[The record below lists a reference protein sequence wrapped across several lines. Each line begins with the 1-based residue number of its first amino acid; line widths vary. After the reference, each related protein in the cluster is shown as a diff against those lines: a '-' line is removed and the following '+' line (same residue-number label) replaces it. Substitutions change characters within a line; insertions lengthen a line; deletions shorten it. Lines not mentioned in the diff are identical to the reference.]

1 MTTTTTAYNA
11 PPQQTQGKWELQ
23 IHVYYCAREN
33 LSCDAHFSNTF
44 IFVFS
49 RTTDREMRMSES
61 GKPHQDALF
70 DEEIGNVRLIP
81 YLVVES
87 LIALSNIAINSFL
100 IHLLRKQRRVAS
112 ISQRFVLCLTISDTC
127 VGITQIIYVF
137 LRVLVDH
144 IQGQFSTEFASV
156 VYFLL
161 FLFSPLSACL
171 IIVIAADRYLHMQYL
186 TKYNMVMT
194 KRRGYVIVFLCFLI
208 NIGFAIS
215 TELSLLYGY
224 FHAHQMGLM
233 LLYIL
238 MISVVFLLY
247 LRSYRS
253 IRSRVKPSFI
263 NSVSEPGGIPGT
275 RNRLRDPN
283 QEFFK
288 GMMYVM
294 ISLVICYIPFI
305 IMTVVRSILHLTGHP
320 INHTLNYAL
329 LWAYTLNFSN
339 SSLNAIILIMLNRE
353 LKGRAF
359 RMVRRTV
366 TQEET
371 EPEISRID
379 GTGARSRP
387 SRHVRTI

>member
-1 MTTTTTAYNA
+1 M
-11 PPQQTQGKWELQ
+11 K
-23 IHVYYCAREN
+23 
-33 LSCDAHFSNTF
+33 
-44 IFVFS
+44 
-49 RTTDREMRMSES
+49 MSES

-70 DEEIGNVRLIP
+70 DEDIGNVRLVP

-100 IHLLRKQRRVAS
+100 IHLIRKQRRIAS

-144 IQGQFSTEFASV
+144 IEGQFSEKFASV

-171 IIVIAADRYLHMQYL
+171 IIVIAADRYLHMHYL

-194 KRRGYVIVFLCFLI
+194 KRRAYVVVFLCFVI
-208 NIGFAIS
+208 NICFAIS
-215 TELSLLYGY
+215 TELSLLYSY

-253 IRSRVKPSFI
+253 IQSRVRSSCI
-263 NSVSEPGGIPGT
+263 HSVQESGSIPRT
-275 RNRLRDPN
+275 HNRLRDPN

-294 ISLVICYIPFI
+294 ISLVVCYIPFI

-339 SSLNAIILIMLNRE
+339 SSLNAIILIMLNKE
-353 LKGRAF
+353 LKSQAS

-366 TQEET
+366 TQDET
-371 EPEISRID
+371 EAEMSGID
-379 GTGARSRP
+379 GTGTRSRP
-387 SRHVRTI
+387 ARTF